1 MVTCNRALLLDFS
14 LLALGI
20 EKDSRRARGLKS
32 ACFTSAFS
40 ANQRKPATATTS

>member
-1 MVTCNRALLLDFS
+1 MVTCKRALLLDFS

-40 ANQRKPATATTS
+40 ANQRKPARATTF